1 MNGSLPDN
9 PTSQISMHDEHD
21 SQGADASTS
30 LDVMFDAKQ
39 FLKTVSRQAGVY
51 QMFGADDKILYVG
64 KAKNLKNRL
73 NSYFRTTGL
82 STKTQALVEKIAHI
96 QVTITDSETAALV
109 LEQNLI
115 KSLRPPYNI
124 SLRDDKSYPYIFIS
138 DGGYPRIS
146 SHRGMKHKKGDY
158 YGPFPNAAAVHQS
171 LNFIQKT
178 FRVRQCE
185 DSVFK
190 NRTRPCLQYQIDR
203 CTAPCVGLITEQD
216 YQQDMQH
223 AALFLKGESEAL
235 MQQLADKMDASAETL
250 EFEQASIYRDQITAL
265 RKIQNDHDTE
275 SSNGQI
281 DIFAM
286 TKQAG
291 SICIHLLYIRH
302 GRILGSKSFFPANKL
317 DLPDNE
323 FLAAFLEQ
331 FYIAHENREFP
342 QEIITNYA
350 IAANEKALL
359 EQALSDRHGRKIT
372 ASHKVRAQ
380 RNKWLVTAV
389 TAAEQNLMAH
399 VNTKQNLQQRFTAL
413 QEALDTDEVPRRLEC
428 FDISHTFGELTVAS
442 CVVFDQ
448 TGPLKSDYRRF
459 NIDDIT
465 AGDDYAAME
474 QALSRRYTRLQKGEG
489 VLPDILLIDGGKGQ
503 INAARKVLSELGV
516 HQVMM
521 VGIAKGT
528 TRKPGFET
536 LVFES
541 GQERVL
547 NSDSPALHLLQEIRD
562 EAHRFAITGHK
573 QRRDKKRKTSTL
585 EGIAG
590 VGAKRRRELLR
601 HFGGIQ
607 VVKAATVDDLAK
619 VSGISKKIAEDIY
632 SALHNE

>member
-1 MNGSLPDN
+1 MSDVF
-9 PTSQISMHDEHD
+9 D
-21 SQGADASTS
+21 S
-30 LDVMFDAKQ
+30 KQ
-39 FLKTVSRQAGVY
+39 FLKTVSQQAGVY
-51 QMFGADDKILYVG
+51 QMFGSDDKILYVG

-73 NSYFRTTGL
+73 SSYFRQSGL
-82 STKTQALVEKIAHI
+82 PIKTQVLVDKIAHI

-115 KSLRPPYNI
+115 KTLRPPYNI
-124 SLRDDKSYPYIFIS
+124 SLKDDKSYPHIFIS
-138 DGGYPRIS
+138 DGDYPRIS
-146 SHRGMKHKKGDY
+146 SHRGMKHKKGNY
-158 YGPFPNAAAVHQS
+158 YGPFPNSSAVYQS

-190 NRTRPCLQYQIDR
+190 NRARPCLQYQINR
-203 CTAPCVGLITEQD
+203 CTAPCVELID
-216 YQQDMQH
+216 KAAYQQDMQH

-235 MQQLADKMDASAETL
+235 MNQLADNMDAAAADL
-250 EFEQASIYRDQITAL
+250 EFEQAGVYRDQITAL
-265 RKIQNDHDTE
+265 RQIQSDHDVE
-275 SSNGQI
+275 SGSGQI
-281 DIFAM
+281 DIFGM
-286 TKQAG
+286 VKQAG
-291 SICIHLLYIRH
+291 SLCVHLLYIRH
-302 GRILGSKSFFPANKL
+302 GRILGSKSFFPKNKL
-317 DLPDNE
+317 DLSESD

-342 QEIITNYA
+342 QEIILNYPLA
-350 IAANEKALL
+350 VDEKTLL
-359 EQALSDRHGRKIT
+359 EQALSDRHNRKIT
-372 ASHKVRAQ
+372 ISHKVRAQ
-380 RNKWLVTAV
+380 RNKWLVTAI
-389 TAAEQNLMAH
+389 TAAEQNLVAH
-399 VNTKQNLQQRFTAL
+399 LNTKQNLQQRFAAL
-413 QEALDTDEVPRRLEC
+413 QEMMGVEELPQRIEC

-465 AGDDYAAME
+465 GGDDYAAME
-474 QALSRRYTRLQKGEG
+474 QALSRRYTRLQTGEG
-489 VLPDILLIDGGKGQ
+489 VLPDLLLIDGGKGQ
-503 INAARKVLSELGV
+503 LNTARAVLAELGV
-516 HQVMM
+516 NQVMII
-521 VGIAKGT
+521 GIAKGT
-528 TRKPGFET
+528 TRKAGFET
-536 LVFES
+536 LVLES
-541 GQERVL
+541 GKEQVL

-607 VVKAATVDDLAK
+607 EVKAAKVDELAK

-632 SALHNE
+632 SALHSE

>member
-1 MNGSLPDN
+1 MSGVF
-9 PTSQISMHDEHD
+9 D
-21 SQGADASTS
+21 ST
-30 LDVMFDAKQ
+30 Q

-51 QMFGADDKILYVG
+51 QMFGIDDKILYVG

-73 NSYFRTTGL
+73 SSYFRSSGL
-82 STKTQALVEKIAHI
+82 PIKTQVLVDKISHI

-124 SLRDDKSYPYIFIS
+124 SLKDDKSYPHIFIS
-138 DGGYPRIS
+138 DGDYPRIS

-158 YGPFPNAAAVHQS
+158 YGPFPNSGAVYQS
-171 LNFIQKT
+171 LSFIQKT

-190 NRTRPCLQYQIDR
+190 NRRRPCLQYQINR
-203 CTAPCVGLITEQD
+203 CTAPCVELID
-216 YQQDMQH
+216 KAAYQQDMHH
-223 AALFLKGESEAL
+223 AALFLKGESEVL
-235 MQQLADKMDASAETL
+235 MSQLADNMDTAAAAL
-250 EFEQASIYRDQITAL
+250 EFEKAGVYRDQITAL
-265 RKIQNDHDTE
+265 RQIQSDHDVE
-275 SSNGQI
+275 SGSGQI
-281 DIFAM
+281 DLFGM
-286 TKQAG
+286 VKQAG
-291 SICIHLLYIRH
+291 SLCIHLLYIRH
-302 GRILGSKSFFPANKL
+302 GRILGSKSFFPNNKL
-317 DLPDNE
+317 DLPESD

-342 QEIITNYA
+342 QEIILNYPLGIDA
-350 IAANEKALL
+350 KNLL
-359 EQALSDRHGRKIT
+359 EQALSDRHERKIT
-372 ASHKVRAQ
+372 ILHKVRAQ
-380 RNKWLVTAV
+380 RNKWLMTAV
-389 TAAEQNLMAH
+389 TAAEQNLIAH
-399 VNTKQNLQQRFTAL
+399 LNTKQNLQQRFAAL
-413 QEALDTDEVPRRLEC
+413 QESMGIDELPQRIEC

-459 NIDDIT
+459 NIEGIT
-465 AGDDYAAME
+465 GGDDYAAME
-474 QALSRRYTRLQKGEG
+474 QALSRRYTRLQTGEG
-489 VLPDILLIDGGKGQ
+489 ILPDLLLIDGGKGQ
-503 INAARKVLSELGV
+503 LNTARGVLSELGV
-516 HQVMM
+516 NQVMI

-536 LVFES
+536 LVLES
-541 GQERVL
+541 GKEKVL

-585 EGIAG
+585 EGIVG

-607 VVKAATVDDLAK
+607 EVKSASAEELAK
-619 VSGISKKIAEDIY
+619 VTGISKKIAEDIY
-632 SALHNE
+632 SALHNA

>member
-1 MNGSLPDN
+1 MSDVF
-9 PTSQISMHDEHD
+9 D
-21 SQGADASTS
+21 S
-30 LDVMFDAKQ
+30 KQ
-39 FLKTVSRQAGVY
+39 FLKTVSQQAGVY
-51 QMFGADDKILYVG
+51 QMFGNDDKILYVG

-73 NSYFRTTGL
+73 SSYFRQSGL
-82 STKTQALVEKIAHI
+82 PIKTQVLVDKIAHI

-115 KSLRPPYNI
+115 KTLRPPYNI
-124 SLRDDKSYPYIFIS
+124 SLKDDKSYPHIFIS
-138 DGGYPRIS
+138 DGDYPRIS
-146 SHRGMKHKKGDY
+146 SHRGMKHKKGNY
-158 YGPFPNAAAVHQS
+158 YGPFPNSSAVYQS

-190 NRTRPCLQYQIDR
+190 NRARPCLQYQINR
-203 CTAPCVGLITEQD
+203 CTAPCVELID
-216 YQQDMQH
+216 KAAYQQDMQH

-235 MQQLADKMDASAETL
+235 MNQLADNMDAAAADL
-250 EFEQASIYRDQITAL
+250 EFEQAGVYRDQITAL
-265 RKIQNDHDTE
+265 RQIQSDHDVE
-275 SSNGQI
+275 SGSGQI
-281 DIFAM
+281 DIFGM
-286 TKQAG
+286 VKQAG
-291 SICIHLLYIRH
+291 SLCVHLLYIRH
-302 GRILGSKSFFPANKL
+302 GRILGSKSFFPKNKL
-317 DLPDNE
+317 DLSESD

-342 QEIITNYA
+342 QEIILNYPLA
-350 IAANEKALL
+350 VDEKTLL
-359 EQALSDRHGRKIT
+359 EQALSDRHNRKIT
-372 ASHKVRAQ
+372 ISHKVRAQ
-380 RNKWLVTAV
+380 RNKWLVTAI
-389 TAAEQNLMAH
+389 TAAEQNLVAH
-399 VNTKQNLQQRFTAL
+399 LNTKQNLQQRFAAL
-413 QEALDTDEVPRRLEC
+413 QEMMGVEELPQRIEC

-465 AGDDYAAME
+465 GGDDYAAME
-474 QALSRRYTRLQKGEG
+474 QALSRRYTRLQTGEG
-489 VLPDILLIDGGKGQ
+489 ALPDLLLIDGGKGQ
-503 INAARKVLSELGV
+503 LNTARAVLAELGV
-516 HQVMM
+516 NQVMII
-521 VGIAKGT
+521 GIAKGT
-528 TRKPGFET
+528 TRKAGFET
-536 LVFES
+536 LVLES
-541 GQERVL
+541 GKEQVL

-607 VVKAATVDDLAK
+607 EVKAAKVDELAK

-632 SALHNE
+632 SALHSE

>member
-1 MNGSLPDN
+1 MSDVF
-9 PTSQISMHDEHD
+9 D
-21 SQGADASTS
+21 S
-30 LDVMFDAKQ
+30 KQ
-39 FLKTVSRQAGVY
+39 FLKTVSQQAGVY
-51 QMFGADDKILYVG
+51 QMFGSDDKILYVG

-73 NSYFRTTGL
+73 SSYFRQSGL
-82 STKTQALVEKIAHI
+82 PIKTQVLVDKIAHI

-115 KSLRPPYNI
+115 KTLRPPYNI
-124 SLRDDKSYPYIFIS
+124 SLKDDKSYPHIFIS
-138 DGGYPRIS
+138 DGDYPRIS
-146 SHRGMKHKKGDY
+146 SHRGMKHKKGNY
-158 YGPFPNAAAVHQS
+158 YGPFPNSSAVYQS

-190 NRTRPCLQYQIDR
+190 NRARPCLQYQINR
-203 CTAPCVGLITEQD
+203 CTAPCVGLID
-216 YQQDMQH
+216 KAAYQQDMQH

-235 MQQLADKMDASAETL
+235 MNQLADNMDAAAADL
-250 EFEQASIYRDQITAL
+250 EFEQAGVYRDQITAL
-265 RKIQNDHDTE
+265 RQIQSDHDVE
-275 SSNGQI
+275 SGSGQI
-281 DIFAM
+281 DIFGM
-286 TKQAG
+286 VKQAG
-291 SICIHLLYIRH
+291 SLCVHLLYIRH
-302 GRILGSKSFFPANKL
+302 GRILGSKSFFPKNKL
-317 DLPDNE
+317 DLSESD

-342 QEIITNYA
+342 QEIILNYPLA
-350 IAANEKALL
+350 VDEKTLL
-359 EQALSDRHGRKIT
+359 EQALSDRHNRKIT
-372 ASHKVRAQ
+372 ISHKVRAQ
-380 RNKWLVTAV
+380 RNKWLVTAI
-389 TAAEQNLMAH
+389 TAAEQNLVAH
-399 VNTKQNLQQRFTAL
+399 LNTKQNLQQRFAAL
-413 QEALDTDEVPRRLEC
+413 QEMMGVEELPQRIEC

-465 AGDDYAAME
+465 GGDDYAAME
-474 QALSRRYTRLQKGEG
+474 QALSRRYTRLQTGEG
-489 VLPDILLIDGGKGQ
+489 VLPDLLLIDGGKGQ
-503 INAARKVLSELGV
+503 LNTARAVLAELGV
-516 HQVMM
+516 NQVMII
-521 VGIAKGT
+521 GIAKGT
-528 TRKPGFET
+528 TRKAGFET
-536 LVFES
+536 LVLES
-541 GQERVL
+541 GKEQVL

-607 VVKAATVDDLAK
+607 EVKAAKVDELAK

-632 SALHNE
+632 SALHSE

>member
-1 MNGSLPDN
+1 MSDVF
-9 PTSQISMHDEHD
+9 D
-21 SQGADASTS
+21 S
-30 LDVMFDAKQ
+30 KQ
-39 FLKTVSRQAGVY
+39 FLKTVSQQAGVY
-51 QMFGADDKILYVG
+51 QMFGSDDKILYVG

-73 NSYFRTTGL
+73 SSYFRQSGL
-82 STKTQALVEKIAHI
+82 PIKTQVLVDKIAHI

-115 KSLRPPYNI
+115 KTLRPPYNI
-124 SLRDDKSYPYIFIS
+124 SLKDDKSYPHIFIS
-138 DGGYPRIS
+138 DGDYPRIS
-146 SHRGMKHKKGDY
+146 SHRGMKHKKGNY
-158 YGPFPNAAAVHQS
+158 YGPFPNSSAVYQS

-190 NRTRPCLQYQIDR
+190 NRARPCLQYQINR
-203 CTAPCVGLITEQD
+203 CTAPCVGLID
-216 YQQDMQH
+216 KAAYQQDMQH

-235 MQQLADKMDASAETL
+235 MNQLADNMDAAAGDL
-250 EFEQASIYRDQITAL
+250 EFEQAGVYRDQITAL
-265 RKIQNDHDTE
+265 RQIQSDHDVE
-275 SSNGQI
+275 SGSGQI
-281 DIFAM
+281 DIFGM
-286 TKQAG
+286 VKQAG
-291 SICIHLLYIRH
+291 SLCVHLLYIRH
-302 GRILGSKSFFPANKL
+302 GRILGSKSFFPKNKL
-317 DLPDNE
+317 DLSESD

-342 QEIITNYA
+342 QEIILNYPLA
-350 IAANEKALL
+350 VDEKTLL
-359 EQALSDRHGRKIT
+359 EQALSHRHNRKIT
-372 ASHKVRAQ
+372 ISHKVRAQ
-380 RNKWLVTAV
+380 RNKWLVTAI
-389 TAAEQNLMAH
+389 TAAEQNLVAH
-399 VNTKQNLQQRFTAL
+399 LNTKQNLQQRFAAL
-413 QEALDTDEVPRRLEC
+413 QEMMGVEELPQRIEC

-465 AGDDYAAME
+465 GGDDYAAME
-474 QALSRRYTRLQKGEG
+474 QALSRRYTRLQTGEG
-489 VLPDILLIDGGKGQ
+489 VLPDLLLIDGGKGQ
-503 INAARKVLSELGV
+503 LNTARAVLAELGV
-516 HQVMM
+516 NQVMII
-521 VGIAKGT
+521 GIAKGT
-528 TRKPGFET
+528 TRKAGFET
-536 LVFES
+536 LVLES
-541 GQERVL
+541 GKEQVL

-607 VVKAATVDDLAK
+607 EVKAAKVDELAK

-632 SALHNE
+632 SALHSE